1 MSESP
6 HGYLLVILMLLPLA
20 AVLLSVVCGGRWARG
35 IVLGALVCG
44 VLVVGALW
52 RALQESGNALV
63 YWMGGWSPPLGLA
76 LRADGVSVMMLATT
90 VLVTGAVAWY
100 APAKFRVGK
109 NAQETRLSFV
119 FWILVAGLWA
129 AMNAVSLGN
138 DLFNFYVAVELL
150 TFSAVPLVALDG
162 RARTLAAAMRYLQF
176 ALLGSLLYLLGVVL
190 IYGRYGI
197 MDIVL
202 LREVVAWDGT
212 TGLAVGLMTAGLAA
226 KSALFPF
233 HLWLPPAHAG
243 APSSASALLSAL
255 AVKGS
260 FLILVRIWF
269 VMMPPL
275 SGSAVAAVPA
285 AMGTGAV
292 ILGGVMALRQKRLKM
307 LVAYSTV
314 AQIGYLFLIFPLA
327 WGSATAL
334 AAGMMQVSAHAFA
347 KAAMFLGAGLIVEA
361 CGHDRLAELR
371 GLGARMPVTVAAL
384 GLAGASLIGVPPTG
398 GFAAKWL
405 LVQAAF
411 ESGQWLWWL
420 VPAAGGLMAGGY
432 IFKILSPMISR
443 ADEVTRLAVVPV
455 ERSRELVVLALA
467 LASVALGLLS
477 EEMVALLE
485 IGKPS
490 SGLEVMTP

>member
-1 MSESP
+1 MNETP
-6 HGYLLVILMLLPLA
+6 HGFLLVVLMLLPLA
-20 AVLLSVVCGGRWARG
+20 AVLLSLVCGGRWARG
-35 IVLGALVCG
+35 IVLGALAAG
-44 VLVVGALW
+44 LWVVGAVW
-52 RALQESGNALV
+52 RAVVVSGDALV

-76 LRADGVSVMMLATT
+76 LRADGISVVMLATT

-100 APAKFRVGK
+100 APAKFRVGPDGR
-109 NAQETRLSFV
+109 ETRLSLV
-119 FWILVAGLWA
+119 FWVLVAGLWT

-162 RARTLAAAMRYLQF
+162 RARTLAAATRYLLF
-176 ALLGSLLYLLGVVL
+176 ALLGSILYLLGVVL

-197 MDIVL
+197 MDVVL
-202 LREVVAWDGT
+202 LRNVVEWDGT

-243 APSSASALLSAL
+243 APSPASALLSAL

-260 FLILVRIWF
+260 FLILIRIWF
-269 VMMPPL
+269 DMTPPL
-275 SGSAVAAVPA
+275 AGAAAAVPA

-292 ILGGVMALRQKRLKM
+292 LLGGVMALRQKRLKM

-327 WGSATAL
+327 FGSAAAL
-334 AAGMMQVSAHAFA
+334 PAGMMQVVAHAFA
-347 KAAMFLGAGLIVEA
+347 KAAMFLGAGLVVEA
-361 CGHDRLAELR
+361 CGHDRLAGLR

-384 GLAGASLIGVPPTG
+384 GLAGASLVGVPPTG

-432 IFKILSPMISR
+432 VFRILSPMISR
-443 ADEVTRLAVVPV
+443 EEPGAPLVVARVAV
-455 ERSRELVVLALA
+455 SREWLVMALA
-467 LASVALGLLS
+467 LAALALGLFS
-477 EEMVALLE
+477 DEMVALME
-485 IGKPS
+485 IGRAAK
-490 SGLEVMTP
+490 GGEVPMP

>member
-1 MSESP
+1 MNETP
-6 HGYLLVILMLLPLA
+6 GGYWLVILMLLPLA
-20 AVLLSVVCGGRWARG
+20 AVLLAAIGGGRRARG
-35 IVLGALVCG
+35 IVLGALAVG
-44 VLVVGALW
+44 LLAVGALW
-52 RALQESGNALV
+52 RGLRDSGDALV

-76 LRADGVSVMMLATT
+76 LRADGVSVVILATT

-100 APAKFRVGK
+100 APAKFRAGPDDR
-109 NAQETRLSFV
+109 ETRLSLV
-119 FWILVAGLWA
+119 FWVLVAGLWT
-129 AMNAVSLGN
+129 AMNAVALGN

-162 RARTLAAAMRYLQF
+162 RARSMAAATRYLVF
-176 ALLGSLLYLLGVVL
+176 ALLGSLLYLLGVVV
-190 IYGRYGI
+190 IYGRYGVL
-197 MDIVL
+197 DIVL
-202 LREVVAWDGT
+202 LREVAEWDSA

-243 APSSASALLSAL
+243 APSPASALLSAL

-269 VMMPPL
+269 DMMPPL
-275 SGSAVAAVPA
+275 AGAATAVPA
-285 AMGTGAV
+285 ALGAGAV
-292 ILGGVMALRQKRLKM
+292 VLGGAMALRQKRLKM

-327 WGSATAL
+327 LGSATAL
-334 AAGMMQVSAHAFA
+334 PAGIMQVVAHAFA
-347 KAAMFLGAGLIVEA
+347 KAAMFLGVGLVVEA
-361 CGHDRLAELR
+361 CGHDRLAGLR
-371 GLGARMPVTVAAL
+371 GLGGRMPVTVAAL

-405 LVQAAF
+405 LVRAAF

-432 IFKILSPMISR
+432 VFRIMAPMVSR
-443 ADEVTRLAVVPV
+443 ADDGEPLVVSPV
-455 ERSRELVVLALA
+455 ALSREAMVLALA
-467 LASVALGLLS
+467 LAALALGLVS
-477 EEMVALLE
+477 DEMVEL
-485 IGKPS
+485 IGIGATDPGGEAPS
-490 SGLEVMTP
+490 P